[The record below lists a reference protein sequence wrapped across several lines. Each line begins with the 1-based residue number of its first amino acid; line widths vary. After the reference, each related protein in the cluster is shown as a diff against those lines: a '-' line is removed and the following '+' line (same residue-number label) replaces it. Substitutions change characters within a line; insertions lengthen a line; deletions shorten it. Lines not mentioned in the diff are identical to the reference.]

1 MEQIDSVSEPNQR
14 PVSEATLAVSSGQP
28 KERYEEDCYAE
39 ILKDDIIKLDESSI
53 SVEGHTRPQDPI
65 QMHPSPQGTSQ
76 RRIRLRVGNSKHSP
90 AVVRFPCTMH
100 SSKSTFFAR
109 ITISLVFEWKQ
120 QLVADVDSNPS
131 VSQKQHQISKA
142 GETVKEKLCYQRQM
156 AENGG
161 RLKFGHINTPLRLM
175 VPPWEVSGNFLYR
188 FGLDSL
194 GLLSHPSLW
203 IFTGEIRYLS
213 APSPDPPLLHI
224 ILVQEKNI
232 RRLNELVRHLQEQLQ
247 QCRGRNGTING
258 TVSPLAERILELER
272 QQILED

>member
-109 ITISLVFEWKQ
+109 ITISLVVFPFFVFTLTVLYFLSLVGGNKQ
-120 QLVADVDSNPS
+120 
-131 VSQKQHQISKA
+131 
-142 GETVKEKLCYQRQM
+142 VKYC
-156 AENGG
+156 G
-161 RLKFGHINTPLRLM
+161 KF
-175 VPPWEVSGNFLYR
+175 SGVNY
-188 FGLDSL
+188 D
-194 GLLSHPSLW
+194 
-203 IFTGEIRYLS
+203 
-213 APSPDPPLLHI
+213 
-224 ILVQEKNI
+224 
-232 RRLNELVRHLQEQLQ
+232 
-247 QCRGRNGTING
+247 
-258 TVSPLAERILELER
+258 
-272 QQILED
+272 